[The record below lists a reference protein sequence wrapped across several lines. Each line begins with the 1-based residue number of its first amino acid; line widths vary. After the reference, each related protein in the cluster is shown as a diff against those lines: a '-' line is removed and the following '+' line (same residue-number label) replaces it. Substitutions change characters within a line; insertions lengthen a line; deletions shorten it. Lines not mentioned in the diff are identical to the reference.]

1 MAGDPTPQATMGSRW
16 AVSDS
21 AAWTRTAEGGAV
33 VVDMTAGRPLE
44 LSPSGTA
51 VWEALAGGLEPE
63 EDLAGAPGPRDLE
76 TLAAAIAAAYGLTAQ
91 DVLDD
96 VAAFLTMLARHGV
109 VARTG

>member
-1 MAGDPTPQATMGSRW
+1 MSGT
-16 AVSDS
+16 
-21 AAWTRTAEGGAV
+21 AAWTRAEDGGAV
-33 VVDMTAGRPLE
+33 VVDMAVGRPLA

-51 VWEALAGGLEPE
+51 VWAALVGGLEPE

-109 VARTG
+109 VARTD